1 MRMAKFVKAAFA
13 LGIVA
18 ACVVSLGACA
28 NSSDS
33 SAGGAAATVNG
44 TEISEEEI
52 TTNIQNMRE
61 QYSLADEES
70 WGKYLVEIDQT
81 PEDFRKQLIDGLVDK
96 ELLKSGGESLDV
108 TVESSEVDKYVD
120 EMKANFDSDEKW
132 AEALKQAGFT
142 EEEYRTNIEESLQQR
157 KITEHFTEGAKVDD
171 KELLKTAQDYAQYYD
186 GAKRSSH
193 ILFKVESGADE
204 AAKKKV
210 RQKAQE
216 VLDQLKAGKIDF
228 AAAAKKYS
236 EDEGSAKNGG
246 DVGWDMLSSFVT
258 EYSDALAGLDKDQMS
273 DLVES
278 EYGFHIIK
286 CTDVFKAP
294 KKLAKF
300 SQLPEAFQT
309 SIKEMAKS
317 QKANE
322 DYEAWLKEQREKA
335 DIVINDMP
343 ADVPYNVD
351 LSKYK
356 TSDSDENADEAAEG
370 EDGDLVEFEDEEAAT
385 ADGEEAEGE
394 ASADGETEEVVELEE
409 ADKSEMSSEAAASK
423 ESSDASASSA
433 AAEEKSDA
441 SASSAAAEEK
451 SDASKKAA

>member
-1 MRMAKFVKAAFA
+1 M
-13 LGIVA
+13 
-18 ACVVSLGACA
+18 
-28 NSSDS
+28 
-33 SAGGAAATVNG
+33 
-44 TEISEEEI
+44 
-52 TTNIQNMRE
+52 
-61 QYSLADEES
+61 
-70 WGKYLVEIDQT
+70 
-81 PEDFRKQLIDGLVDK
+81 
-96 ELLKSGGESLDV
+96 
-108 TVESSEVDKYVD
+108 
-120 EMKANFDSDEKW
+120 
-132 AEALKQAGFT
+132 
-142 EEEYRTNIEESLQQR
+142 
-157 KITEHFTEGAKVDD
+157 
-171 KELLKTAQDYAQYYD
+171 QYYD

-210 RQKAQE
+210 RQKAE
-216 VLDQLKAGKIDF
+216 KVLDQLKADKIDF

-258 EYSDALAGLDKDQMS
+258 EYTDALDGLDKDQMS

-294 KKLAKF
+294 KKLTKL

-309 SIKEMAKS
+309 SIKEMTKA

-356 TSDSDENADEAAEG
+356 TSDSDENADEDAEG
-370 EDGDLVEFEDEEAAT
+370 EDEDLVEFEDEEAAT

-394 ASADGETEEVVELEE
+394 ADADGETEEVVELEE
-409 ADKSEMSSEAAASK
+409 ADKSEMSSEAAAS
-423 ESSDASASSA
+423 EASSDAG
-433 AAEEKSDA
+433 
-441 SASSAAAEEK
+441 ASSAAAEEK